1 MSRFVFT
8 VEGRP
13 VGSTVG
19 TLREFVEVLA
29 QVPESVIV
37 GHARR
42 GDFSRW
48 LDDQYRDRVAAS
60 LIRAA
65 ERDLVAH
72 GDSDRT
78 RRQICDIV
86 DQRYL
91 SDLPPPSQP
100 RPVPPRDGH

>member
-8 VEGRP
+8 VEGGQ
-13 VGSTVG
+13 VGSPVG

-37 GHARR
+37 GHAQR

-48 LDDQYRDRVAAS
+48 LSDQYRDRVAAS
-60 LIRAA
+60 LVRAA
-65 ERDLVAH
+65 ERDLLAH
-72 GDSDRT
+72 GDSERM

-86 DQRYL
+86 GQRYL
-91 SDLPPPSQP
+91 SDLPPPTQP
-100 RPVPPRDGH
+100 RPTAPPDGH